1 MVKRAQEA
9 ANPYRNVN
17 WAALMKD
24 PTVSAEDV
32 GALQEAA
39 RAAFENETF
48 LTSQL
53 DGFMQ
58 EVQAQQQAT
67 QAEAAKAC
75 IKALTDETSPTYIK
89 GWDQK
94 LYNDMREFA
103 VSVGANK
110 DMVNSLADPAAFK
123 LIHMAMQ
130 FHKGQQKVVTQK
142 VNKAPKKIVKS
153 STISAQPSQ
162 DTSRTVGRAQAVAK
176 LKKSGGSMDA
186 AQDAFMSLFGGDNN

>member
-1 MVKRAQEA
+1 MVKRAQET

-24 PTVSAEDV
+24 PTISAEDV

-58 EVQAQQQAT
+58 ELQAQQAHAQR
-67 QAEAAKAC
+67 EAAANC
-75 IKALTDETSPTYIK
+75 IKALTDEQSPTYIK

-94 LYNDMREFA
+94 LYNDMRSFA
-103 VSVGANK
+103 VSMGANQQ
-110 DMVNSLADPAAFK
+110 MVDGLADPAAFK

-130 FHKGQQKVVTQK
+130 FHKGTQKVMTQK
-142 VNKAPKKIVKS
+142 VNKAPKKIVKASTS
-153 STISAQPSQ
+153 SSPPSQ
-162 DTSRTVGRAQAVAK
+162 ETNRVVGRQKAVAK

-186 AQDAFMSLFGGDNN
+186 AQDAFMSLFGGDQ

>member
-1 MVKRAQEA
+1 
-9 ANPYRNVN
+9 
-17 WAALMKD
+17 MKD
-24 PTVSAEDV
+24 PNVSAEDV

-53 DGFMQ
+53 DGFVQ
-58 EVQAQQQAT
+58 EIQAQQQAT

-75 IKALTDETSPTYIK
+75 IKALTDETSPTHIK

-94 LYNDMREFA
+94 LYNDLRDFA
-103 VSVGANK
+103 VSVGASRT
-110 DMVNSLADPAAFK
+110 MVDSLADPAAFK

-130 FHKGQQKVVTQK
+130 FHKGTQKVVTQK

-153 STISAQPSQ
+153 STISAPPSQ
-162 DTSRTVGRAQAVAK
+162 ETNRAVGRQKAVANQ
-176 LKKSGGSMDA
+176 KKSGGSMKA
-186 AQDAFMSLFGGDNN
+186 TEDAFMSLFGEK

>member
-1 MVKRAQEA
+1 
-9 ANPYRNVN
+9 
-17 WAALMKD
+17 MKD

-58 EVQAQQQAT
+58 EVQSQQQAT

-153 STISAQPSQ
+153 STISAPPSQ
-162 DTSRTVGRAQAVAK
+162 DTNRAVGRKQAVANQ
-176 LKKSGGSMDA
+176 KKAGGSMEA
-186 AQDAFMSLFGGDNN
+186 TQDAFMSLFGGDNN